1 MTVITMSRNE
11 PTRLRVL
18 IDIGDGRL
26 SVEDATGLIGVGRRQ
41 IYGLLEAFRVQGAD
55 GLISRKR
62 GRPSNRARGAVFRET
77 VLAIVR
83 ERYADFGPT
92 LAAEKLSEVHG
103 LDLGVETLRQ
113 WMIGA
118 GLWVRRKDRLKRIHQ
133 PRARRDCLGELV
145 QIDGSEHWWFEN
157 RGPQSTLLVYVDD
170 ATSRLMHLKFVE
182 TESTFDYFQ
191 ATREYLEAHGKPV
204 AFYSDK
210 HGVFRVN
217 STGAVEGDG
226 MTQFGRALHAL
237 NIDIICANSSQAK
250 GRVERAN
257 RTLQDRLVKELR
269 LRGISTIAA
278 GNELLPGFLADYNAR
293 FGKEPRN
300 AKNLHRLLL
309 ADDDLADIFAWREE
323 RTVSNSLTLQYDKV
337 VFLLEPNEITREL
350 RRKRVTV
357 VDYPDGRLAIRYRG
371 LDLPYATSASFP
383 GNHCREQASRR
394 RALAHPRA
402 TDRTRR
408 GSQSIRP
415 SPSRTGQSHVQSRLK
430 PGAAVTSDQPPRRHC
445 LSVPIL
451 RGGQDAVKSGSMAP
465 ASGGKDLTAPRPPQ
479 PVPPRGQ

>member
-11 PTRLRVL
+11 LTRLRVL
-18 IDIGDGRL
+18 IDVADGRL
-26 SVEDATGLIGVGRRQ
+26 SVADATGLIGVGRRQ
-41 IYGLLEAFRVQGAD
+41 IYRLMDAFRAHGAD

-62 GRPSNRARGAVFRET
+62 GVPSNRALGSVFRET

-92 LAAEKLSEVHG
+92 LAAEKLSELHG
-103 LDLGVETLRQ
+103 LDLGV
-113 WMIGA
+113 
-118 GLWVRRKDRLKRIHQ
+118 GLWVRRRDRLKRIHQ

-145 QIDGSEHWWFEN
+145 QIDGSEHWWFED

-217 STGAVEGDG
+217 STGAVQGDG
-226 MTQFGRALHAL
+226 MTQFGRSLHAL
-237 NIDIICANSSQAK
+237 NIDILCANTPQAK

-257 RTLQDRLVKELR
+257 KTLQDRLVKELR
-269 LRGISTIAA
+269 LQGISTIAA
-278 GNELLPGFLADYNAR
+278 GNQLLPGFLADYNDR

-300 AKNLHRLLL
+300 PKNLHRALS
-309 ADDDLADIFAWREE
+309 AGDDLADVFAWREE
-323 RTVSNSLTLQYDKV
+323 RTVSSNLTLQYDKV

-371 LDLPYATSASFP
+371 LDLPYTTFDKLRQISQATIVENRHLGAV
-383 GNHCREQASRR
+383 
-394 RALAHPRA
+394 LAHIRERQIERA
-402 TDRTRR
+402 EAR
-408 GSQSIRP
+408 SQS
-415 SPSRTGQSHVQSRLK
+415 
-430 PGAAVTSDQPPRRHC
+430 APRRQ
-445 LSVPIL
+445 
-451 RGGQDAVKSGSMAP
+451 GQVGHMFKVG
-465 ASGGKDLTAPRPPQ
+465 
-479 PVPPRGQ
+479 

>member
-11 PTRLRVL
+11 LTRLRVL
-18 IDIGDGRL
+18 IDVADGRL
-26 SVEDATGLIGVGRRQ
+26 SVADATGLIGVGRRQ
-41 IYGLLEAFRVQGAD
+41 IYRLLQAFRADGAD

-62 GRPSNRARGAVFRET
+62 GGPSNRALGSVFRET

-92 LAAEKLSEVHG
+92 LAAEKLSELHG

-118 GLWVRRKDRLKRIHQ
+118 GIWVRRKERLKRIHQ

-145 QIDGSEHWWFEN
+145 KIDGSEHWWFED

-217 STGAVEGDG
+217 STGAVQGDG
-226 MTQFGRALHAL
+226 MTQFGRSLHAL
-237 NIDIICANSSQAK
+237 NIDILCANTPQAK

-257 RTLQDRLVKELR
+257 KTLKDRLVKELR
-269 LRGISTIAA
+269 LQGIGTIAA
-278 GNELLPGFLADYNAR
+278 GNLSAEAGGRRPPLDPAREIERRGFAGISVSSS
-293 FGKEPRN
+293 FGN
-300 AKNLHRLLL
+300 MSQS
-309 ADDDLADIFAWREE
+309 
-323 RTVSNSLTLQYDKV
+323 V
-337 VFLLEPNEITREL
+337 
-350 RRKRVTV
+350 
-357 VDYPDGRLAIRYRG
+357 G
-371 LDLPYATSASFP
+371 L
-383 GNHCREQASRR
+383 
-394 RALAHPRA
+394 ALATERIPFA
-402 TDRTRR
+402 TA
-408 GSQSIRP
+408 I
-415 SPSRTGQSHVQSRLK
+415 
-430 PGAAVTSDQPPRRHC
+430 
-445 LSVPIL
+445 VPIYAQSVDEFAQNCAYL
-451 RGGQDAVKSGSMAP
+451 HEVSVGRFQFGIGIAHAP
-465 ASGGKDLTAPRPPQ
+465 AYLRMGA
-479 PVPPRGQ
+479 